1 MADEKEKRPIF
12 DPAQPR
18 EILFPLVQGED
29 QQKPLF
35 DLRGPIK
42 GFFRSIANA
51 AAFIADASER
61 QLSDE
66 PFDDEDK
73 IFEEAIYGIFG
84 IRLSE
89 GSPTIEA
96 AGRAK
101 KLKAANPDH
110 CDLTLGAP
118 DGGIAPELKER
129 LPDPRELNYDYTATG
144 GEAAV
149 VKTIVD
155 GVIRRLNYPEKFG
168 EFPLDAALVNGSKEG
183 LYLGLKVLCSQK
195 TEEGQKIPVLLTAP
209 YWPSHVALIKLAGG
223 EPVIID
229 CPKEQGYKISDEQFE
244 EVLKK
249 YPNLIWLFSNTA
261 NPTGAL
267 YSDSELGAKAE
278 IQRKHPNSSYVEDGL
293 YRDTTFDGDR
303 PTPYAVIAPDL
314 KGFRVDGLAKRLGVP
329 SMRAAFLLGPS
340 PAIKEDTNIKSHISG
355 NVSVYTQKVLQIV
368 FDPENDGVFEN
379 HEARKNEQ
387 YKNRLNVL
395 DSFMERVD
403 IKRERTRST
412 FYGYYDLKDLL
423 KIGLMDP
430 ETNEPITTDVELCA
444 YWEKHGVSGIAGT
457 YCGDKGAVRLSCSAS
472 DVDVQRAGE
481 YLERSTKALRLIS
494 NPEKT
499 FEDYLKN
506 PEAFLPQDTQQPLV
520 VVAGGS
526 GRG

>member
-1 MADEKEKRPIF
+1 MADKEEKRPIF

-18 EILFPLVQGED
+18 NDTFPLVQGED
-29 QQKPLF
+29 QQKAFF

-42 GFFRSIANA
+42 GFFRGIANA

-101 KLKAANPDH
+101 KLKAANPNH

-129 LPDPRELNYDYTATG
+129 LPDAREVNYDYTATG

-155 GVIRRLNYPEKFG
+155 GVKRRLNYPEQFG

-183 LYLGLKVLCSQK
+183 LFLALKVLCSQK

-209 YWPSHVALIKLAGG
+209 YWPSHLELIKLAGG
-223 EPVIID
+223 EPIIID
-229 CPKEQGYKISDEQFE
+229 CPKEQGYKISDDQFRK
-244 EVLKK
+244 VLEKH
-249 YPNLIWLFSNTA
+249 PNLVWILSNPA
-261 NPTGAL
+261 NPTGAV
-267 YSDSELGAKAE
+267 YSDSELRAKAN
-278 IQRKHPNSSYVEDGL
+278 IQRKYQNSSYLEDGL
-293 YRDTTFDGDR
+293 YRDTTFDGDK

-314 KGFRVDGLAKRLGVP
+314 NGFRVDGLAKRLGVP
-329 SMRAAFLLGPS
+329 GMRAAFLLGPG
-340 PAIKEDTNIKSHISG
+340 PAIKEATNIKSHISG

-368 FDPENDGVFEN
+368 FDPKNDGVFEN
-379 HEARKNEQ
+379 HEARKNKQ
-387 YKNRLNVL
+387 YKKRLGVL
-395 DSFMERVD
+395 DSFMQGVD
-403 IKRERTRST
+403 KRMPTQST
-412 FYGYYDLKDLL
+412 FYAYYDLKDFL

-430 ETNEPITTDVELCA
+430 ETNEPIMTDVELCA

-457 YCGDKGAVRLSCSAS
+457 YCGDEGAVRLSCSAS
-472 DVDVQRAGE
+472 DADVPRAGE
-481 YLERSTKALRLIS
+481 YLERSTKALCLIR

-499 FEDYLKN
+499 FKDYLEN
-506 PEAFLPQDTQQPLV
+506 PAAFLPQDTQQHLV
-520 VVAGGS
+520 AAGS

>member
-1 MADEKEKRPIF
+1 MADEKEKGPIF

-18 EILFPLVQGED
+18 ETLFPLVQGED
-29 QQKPLF
+29 QKENFF

-101 KLKAANPDH
+101 KLKAANPNH

-118 DGGIAPELKER
+118 DGGISSELKEL

-144 GEAAV
+144 GDPAV
-149 VKTIVD
+149 VRTIVD

-168 EFPLDAALVNGSKEG
+168 EFPLDAAVVNGSKEG
-183 LYLGLKVLCSQK
+183 LYLVLLVLCSQK

-314 KGFRVDGLAKRLGVP
+314 KGFRVDGLAKRQGAP
-329 SMRAAFLLGPS
+329 SLRASFILGPS
-340 PAIKEDTNIKSHISG
+340 PAIKEATNIKSHITG
-355 NVSVYTQKVLQIV
+355 NTNISTQAVLKII
-368 FDPENDGVFEN
+368 FDPKNDGLFEQ
-379 HEARKNEQ
+379 HEDRKNLQ
-387 YKNRLNVL
+387 YRNRLNVL
-395 DSFMERVD
+395 DPFMGRVG
-403 IKRERTRST
+403 IKREPTRST

-520 VVAGGS
+520 AGGS

>member
-1 MADEKEKRPIF
+1 MADENKQTLFERAAEIAGSLVGEKINQRETIF
-12 DPAQPR
+12 DLGRP
-18 EILFPLVQGED
+18 V
-29 QQKPLF
+29 
-35 DLRGPIK
+35 RGAI
-42 GFFRSIANA
+42 GGIADA
-51 AAFIADASER
+51 VAFIAKASKS

-118 DGGIAPELKER
+118 DGGIAPELKEQ
-129 LPDPRELNYDYTATG
+129 LPDAREVNYDYTATG

-149 VKTIVD
+149 VTTIVD
-155 GVIRRLNYPEKFG
+155 GVKRRLNYPEKFG

-183 LYLGLKVLCSQK
+183 LFLALLVLCSQK
-195 TEEGQKIPVLLTAP
+195 TEEGQKIPVLLTSP
-209 YWPSHVALIKLAGG
+209 YWPSHLELIKLAGG
-223 EPVIID
+223 EPIIID

-244 EVLKK
+244 EVLRKHPK
-249 YPNLIWLFSNTA
+249 LVWIRSNPA
-261 NPTGAL
+261 NPTGAV
-267 YSDSELGAKAE
+267 YSDSESRAQAD
-278 IQRKHPNSSYVEDGL
+278 IQRKYPNSSYIEDGL
-293 YRDTTFDGDR
+293 YRETTFDGDK

-314 KGFRVDGLAKRLGVP
+314 NGFRVDGLAKRLGVP
-329 SMRAAFLLGPS
+329 GMRAAFLLGPG
-340 PAIKEDTNIKSHISG
+340 PAIKELIKRKSHISG

-368 FDPENDGVFEN
+368 FDPKNDGVFEK

-395 DSFMERVD
+395 DSFMKRVD
-403 IKRERTRST
+403 IKRKPTQST

-430 ETNEPITTDVELCA
+430 KTNEPITTDVELCA

-457 YCGDKGAVRLSCSAS
+457 YCGDEGAARLSCSAS
-472 DVDVQRAGE
+472 DADVQRAGE
-481 YLERSTKALRLIS
+481 YLERSTKALRFIS

-506 PEAFLPQDTQQPLV
+506 PEAFLPQDTQQHLV
-520 VVAGGS
+520 AAGS

>member
-1 MADEKEKRPIF
+1 
-12 DPAQPR
+12 
-18 EILFPLVQGED
+18 
-29 QQKPLF
+29 
-35 DLRGPIK
+35 
-42 GFFRSIANA
+42 
-51 AAFIADASER
+51 
-61 QLSDE
+61 
-66 PFDDEDK
+66 
-73 IFEEAIYGIFG
+73 
-84 IRLSE
+84 
-89 GSPTIEA
+89 
-96 AGRAK
+96 
-101 KLKAANPDH
+101 
-110 CDLTLGAP
+110 
-118 DGGIAPELKER
+118 
-129 LPDPRELNYDYTATG
+129 
-144 GEAAV
+144 
-149 VKTIVD
+149 
-155 GVIRRLNYPEKFG
+155 
-168 EFPLDAALVNGSKEG
+168 
-183 LYLGLKVLCSQK
+183 
-195 TEEGQKIPVLLTAP
+195 
-209 YWPSHVALIKLAGG
+209 
-223 EPVIID
+223 
-229 CPKEQGYKISDEQFE
+229 
-244 EVLKK
+244 
-249 YPNLIWLFSNTA
+249 
-261 NPTGAL
+261 
-267 YSDSELGAKAE
+267 
-278 IQRKHPNSSYVEDGL
+278 
-293 YRDTTFDGDR
+293 
-303 PTPYAVIAPDL
+303 L

-329 SMRAAFLLGPS
+329 GMRAAFLLGPS

-403 IKRERTRST
+403 IKREPTRST

-472 DVDVQRAGE
+472 DADVQRAGE

-520 VVAGGS
+520 AGGS